1 MFQLSEDA
9 AGDERVELSQLH
21 KMALSDERAPLSL
34 ALIHGFKVAGYKCPA
49 KWNKA
54 FLALPPPP
62 NPATGSL
69 IARVSYVLKRV

>member
-1 MFQLSEDA
+1 MFQLSED
-9 AGDERVELSQLH
+9 AGDERVELSKLH

-54 FLALPPPP
+54 CLAFPPKK
-62 NPATGSL
+62 TL
-69 IARVSYVLKRV
+69 LLVL